1 MSNPVEVAEQVRFAL
16 SHLPARNAHHEFE
29 HMCRHLTK
37 QFICS
42 NVLPAT
48 GPVSAGGDQGRDFET
63 FRTYLREELGP
74 HGAFLGLVRDGPI
87 AFTCTLQADNVTT
100 KISNDVAIIC
110 ASGHPVHE
118 IRAFTLASVPVGAR
132 HKLQD
137 KVQEDHS
144 VRLEF
149 HDAESIAELLA
160 SPDGFWIAEQFL
172 SLPAEVRPVAPS
184 DDVDLLDD
192 YVELRDRWRN
202 SSVLYPT
209 LSTFLELKAGLR
221 ESLYRKAAHR
231 DLPFWLGHLR
241 ELLANTE
248 LSDRTRQRARYELVV
263 ATLRGT
269 GDMLPVDEVA
279 RAYLDE
285 SLLESEPARLEDAGT
300 LLMYM
305 HSAVQAAVTTISV
318 TELDHWDAEL
328 ARRLEKLILNETPHG
343 RASLLSTLGFLG
355 LHPALSDEQLTD
367 RPVYDDIDTVPPPW
381 ALLDTK
387 FSVPPDYE
395 YRDISRSL
403 SAWTELIE
411 GLEEAPLFPLRPLA
425 SILQALLP
433 LWSTQAEW
441 RRLLDMI
448 DDELG
453 DREGKDVVAERARD
467 RAMTLMDSDRPLE
480 ALEELHRARVDWWS
494 GETIRGSVLASLV
507 ITQLYG
513 QLRFFKAAKAHA
525 LQAATVAATS
535 GDEEL
540 ADLTSRG
547 LLLAASC
554 EFLSGSWFGAAEL
567 YELGFA
573 AQHQMGSGGLNI
585 DEDELIQDAVVHL
598 AYAAA
603 CARDINSEVES
614 MMQEVVDRG
623 GFQDVVDEVI
633 ASRCED
639 HPSSWGLFREGE
651 LAGPPFSDLGP
662 TRHIRFAALGTSWTV
677 LTNNDKESVRVAERF
692 AAGVQAMLAAL
703 AREDL
708 CLIQTD
714 ITVRIEPRQR
724 TATDYSAGIE
734 ALPSNDGRKW
744 RVQLTSR
751 RSSDSA
757 RHEDIGRELWT
768 VLGAILLD
776 ISLLPGGE
784 LLSIMEQSFQ
794 RDLGNKLS
802 PAVQIDEFAA
812 TFSRDQDEAFDLRSV
827 EVPWDSS
834 AGAAIA
840 HEDLRWQDGTGP
852 TYSSD
857 KAIELLQTRYKT
869 LAQSLRIT
877 IPQLS
882 RSEEFQLVVQSLRE
896 QGWLDWHILIAVSNI
911 VMNYRNP
918 SDKSTRPSDEAI
930 RKMVEAAFSPETATA
945 PQVPLTLFTPERMQN
960 ARQIAM
966 MSLLKNWDLECHQAT
981 SDIAAIEKLLA
992 ARYGY
997 WDEDVPH
1004 EDPFPTGA
1012 APTPP
1017 ALSTPSSSPTGDTC

>member
-16 SHLPARNAHHEFE
+16 SRLPARNAHHEFE
-29 HMCRHLTK
+29 HLCRHLTK

-74 HGAFLGLVRDGPI
+74 HGAFLGLVRDGPV

-100 KISNDVAIIC
+100 KISNDVATIC

-118 IRAFTLASVPVGAR
+118 ICAFTLVSVPVGAR
-132 HKLQD
+132 HRLQEE
-137 KVQEDHS
+137 VQEDHG

-160 SPDGFWIAEQFL
+160 LPDGFWIAEHFL

-192 YVELRDRWRN
+192 YVELRSRWRD
-202 SSVLYPT
+202 SPVLYPT

-221 ESLYRKAAHR
+221 ESLYRQAAHR

-241 ELLANTE
+241 ELLADSE

-269 GDMLPVDEVA
+269 GDMLTVDDIA

-285 SLLESEPARLEDAGT
+285 SLLESEPARLEDAGA
-300 LLMYM
+300 LLMYI
-305 HSAVQAAVTTISV
+305 HSAVQVAVSTISV
-318 TELDHWDAEL
+318 AELDHWDDKL
-328 ARRLEKLILNETPHG
+328 ARRIEELIPDETPHG
-343 RASLLSTLGFLG
+343 RASLLATLGFLG

-367 RPVYDDIDTVPPPW
+367 GPVYGDIDPVPPPW
-381 ALLDTK
+381 VSLDTK
-387 FSVPPDYE
+387 FSVHSDYE
-395 YRDISRSL
+395 YRDISRTL

-411 GLEEAPLFPLRPLA
+411 GLEETPLFPLRPLA

-441 RRLLDMI
+441 RRLLDMV

-453 DREGKDVVAERARD
+453 DREGKNAVAERARD

-494 GETIRGSVLASLV
+494 GETVRGSVLASLM
-507 ITQLYG
+507 IAQLYG
-513 QLRFFKAAKAHA
+513 QLRFCMAAKAHA
-525 LQAATVAATS
+525 LEAAKVAVTS

-540 ADLTSRG
+540 TDLTSRG

-554 EFLSGSWFGAAEL
+554 EFLNGSWFGAAEL

-598 AYAAA
+598 AYTAA
-603 CARDINSEVES
+603 CARDINSELES

-662 TRHIRFAALGTSWTV
+662 TRRIRFAALGTSWTV
-677 LTNNDKESVRVAERF
+677 LTNNDKDSVRVAERF

-714 ITVRIEPRQR
+714 ITVRIEPRLR

-751 RSSDSA
+751 RSSDGA
-757 RHEDIGRELWT
+757 RHEDIGRELLT
-768 VLGAILLD
+768 VLGTILLD
-776 ISLLPGGE
+776 VSLLPGGD

-802 PAVQIDEFAA
+802 PAVQLDEFAA

-918 SDKSTRPSDEAI
+918 SDKSTPPSDEAI
-930 RKMVEAAFSPETATA
+930 RKMVEAAFSPETAAA

-966 MSLLKNWDLECHQAT
+966 MSLLKNWNLECHQAT
-981 SDIAAIEKLLA
+981 PDIAAIEQLLG

-1017 ALSTPSSSPTGDTC
+1017 ALWTPSSSATGDTR